1 MCPRGRVRPG
11 RGRGEGGAVGRSYS
25 HSTGTT
31 RSHTCR
37 LHLTLPAPPPPFV
50 RSYSGG
56 PRPRSQG
63 SGSLD
68 GVRCQAADRQLCQFT
83 RKSIRFDT
91 VAFKEIHLDVYQ
103 KRRMGRRHGKDRH
116 GGGSGS
122 DFDEEPPPS
131 RGPGALAFCSPF
143 PLSGAV
149 GRSSLFSRFAGHGDI
164 VLPLYFL

>member
-1 MCPRGRVRPG
+1 MAASSSMSIWSRIRHFGKVISIPPLLSLSLPTPTWVMWSVQCVPAWRFWLVNVPSWPGEAG

-91 VAFKEIHLDVYQ
+91 VAF
-103 KRRMGRRHGKDRH
+103 
-116 GGGSGS
+116 
-122 DFDEEPPPS
+122 
-131 RGPGALAFCSPF
+131 
-143 PLSGAV
+143 
-149 GRSSLFSRFAGHGDI
+149 
-164 VLPLYFL
+164 